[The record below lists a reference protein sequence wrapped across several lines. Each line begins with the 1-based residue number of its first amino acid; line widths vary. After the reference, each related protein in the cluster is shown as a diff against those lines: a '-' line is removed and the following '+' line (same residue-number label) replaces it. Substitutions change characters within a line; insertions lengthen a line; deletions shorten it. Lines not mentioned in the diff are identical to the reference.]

1 MYFSSMI
8 TPIYIVIIFLFFPI
22 IGQCACENTK
32 GIVRQTSRD
41 YFDPDPQNGKDMACY
56 EVISKSKQIRE
67 NNGINF
73 ILNGGMGQQAAAA
86 LNASVNS
93 CSSEEDFVVSTPNSP
108 INCRF
113 NITPPPLPK

>member
-1 MYFSSMI
+1 M
-8 TPIYIVIIFLFFPI
+8 TIFLFFPI
-22 IGQCACENTK
+22 GQCGGCENIV
-32 GIVRQTSRD
+32 GIIRQTSRD
-41 YFDPDPQNGKDMACY
+41 YFDPDPQNGKDMASY

-93 CSSEEDFVVSTPNSP
+93 CSSEEDFVVSTSPNSP

>member
-1 MYFSSMI
+1 MI
-8 TPIYIVIIFLFFPI
+8 MFLFFPI
-22 IGQCACENTK
+22 IGQCACENTR

-73 ILNGGMGQQAAAA
+73 ILNGGMGQQAAAT